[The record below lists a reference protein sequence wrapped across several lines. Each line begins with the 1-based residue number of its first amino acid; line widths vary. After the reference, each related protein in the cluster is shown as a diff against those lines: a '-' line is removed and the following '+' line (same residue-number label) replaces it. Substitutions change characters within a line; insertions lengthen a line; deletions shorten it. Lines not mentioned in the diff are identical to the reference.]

1 MERENI
7 SDQKAQ
13 EVVGGSI
20 VFTTDHTMCG
30 LNCNNQ
36 CKVLDYDAMI
46 AFITANYKTMREAE
60 MMRQM
65 LALGY
70 MTRL

>member
-1 MERENI
+1 MERDIITDRIAE
-7 SDQKAQ
+7 

-36 CKVLDYDAMI
+36 CRVNDYSAAIGFI
-46 AFITANYKTMREAE
+46 AANYKTMSEE
-60 MMRQM
+60 DMMKRM
-65 LALGY
+65 MALGY
-70 MTRL
+70 ITRL

>member
-1 MERENI
+1 MERKQI
-7 SDQKAQ
+7 ADQNAE

-20 VFTTDHTMCG
+20 IFTPDHTMCG

-36 CKVLDYDAMI
+36 CRVLDYGAMI

-70 MTRL
+70 MTRI

>member
-1 MERENI
+1 MERDILTDIE
-7 SDQKAQ
+7 SE

-20 VFTTDHTMCG
+20 VFTPDHTMCG

-46 AFITANYKTMREAE
+46 DFIKANYKTMREAE